1 MSATCTVVWRE
12 GAFGLGGPSLWV
24 ARNEPGSGM
33 WTLCEPT
40 TLQSFSRYR
49 VDMKGQEMGSPVSGV
64 FQMWNN
70 SKSPIRYLWG
80 KISDCHIIEV
90 EPGTGVIGTLGTA
103 GGVVTC
109 WLRKKSSELKGLV
122 QGS

>member
-1 MSATCTVVWRE
+1 
-12 GAFGLGGPSLWV
+12 
-24 ARNEPGSGM
+24 M

-122 QGS
+122 QGSWCPVTALAEAWDVREMRSPCKPDVWAQP